1 MEKALSVFIL
11 TMVCDLW
18 NPNTTYATQTFKIGQ
33 KTFLLDGKPFVVKA
47 AEMHYPRIPRPY
59 WEHRIQMCKALGMN
73 TICSSSTSAQN
84 RPSRHSNTC
93 LVQSRMLPAVLR
105 TTVSS
110 STKQIKNPKS

>member
-1 MEKALSVFIL
+1 MKKALSVFIL
-11 TMVCDLW
+11 TMVCALW

-59 WEHRIQMCKALGMN
+59 WAHRI
-73 TICSSSTSAQN
+73 
-84 RPSRHSNTC
+84 PNTC